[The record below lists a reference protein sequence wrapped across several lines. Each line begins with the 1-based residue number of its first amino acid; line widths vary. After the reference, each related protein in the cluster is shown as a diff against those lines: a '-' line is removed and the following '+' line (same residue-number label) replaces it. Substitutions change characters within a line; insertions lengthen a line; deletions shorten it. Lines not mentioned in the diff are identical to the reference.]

1 MKGKSIIEQ
10 NEIRGNQA
18 AANVMGITEC
28 IFLLI
33 YILNVLGI
41 FIVKEKAMNLAFIT
55 GTILLVMPMIMNHF
69 IDNSN
74 PKLKYI
80 YVLDAS
86 LFLLVVVSILSFHV
100 VIVYVYPVLISCLY
114 FSRRLTW
121 IATALTA
128 SFVTIGQ
135 FASFFNQ
142 YVVDKNFDTIRNLI
156 VFGIIPRALVLVA
169 LACVLGTMTN
179 STSRLL
185 AEQQAA
191 MQKILTHQQDMITG
205 FALLAENRDEVSG
218 KHVQCVS
225 MYTEVLARAMQK
237 RGLYPKVLTDD
248 YIECLISST
257 KLHDIGRI
265 SVSDAVLQKP
275 GKLTESEFEL
285 VKLHT
290 TKGGEII
297 SQTLKSDDEDFQKM
311 AYEVAMYHHERWNGR
326 GYPEELRETMIP
338 LSARIVAICDV
349 FEAISS
355 KRCYRDAMPLDKCFE
370 IIRRGRGVDFDP
382 MMVDIFLDCQEQI
395 SEIYHKELDEVI

>member
-1 MKGKSIIEQ
+1 MAGSWF
-10 NEIRGNQA
+10 NR
-18 AANVMGITEC
+18 
-28 IFLLI
+28 LI
-33 YILNVLGI
+33 
-41 FIVKEKAMNLAFIT
+41 
-55 GTILLVMPMIMNHF
+55 
-69 IDNSN
+69 S
-74 PKLKYI
+74 
-80 YVLDAS
+80 AS
-86 LFLLVVVSILSFHV
+86 SASWVVSALIRIVRESMPVSFLSFHV

-142 YVVDKNFDTIRNLI
+142 YVVDENFDTIRKLI

-218 KHVQCVS
+218 KHVQRVS

-297 SQTLKSDDEDFQKM
+297 SQTLR
-311 AYEVAMYHHERWNGR
+311 RWHMRLQCIITSVGTDADTRRSFGR
-326 GYPEELRETMIP
+326 R
-338 LSARIVAICDV
+338 
-349 FEAISS
+349 
-355 KRCYRDAMPLDKCFE
+355 
-370 IIRRGRGVDFDP
+370 
-382 MMVDIFLDCQEQI
+382 
-395 SEIYHKELDEVI
+395 